1 MRGLLVRYFQR
12 GNSIGAC
19 FCFTFCD
26 FDGTFVL
33 FFVLL
38 FFFFIPLLN
47 RYSSLISQTMLK
59 YMKLHKVNV
68 PLIDFEKALEKKK

>member
-1 MRGLLVRYFQR
+1 MRYFRR

-26 FDGTFVL
+26 FDGMFVL

-38 FFFFIPLLN
+38 FLFFIPLLN
-47 RYSSLISQTMLK
+47 PYSCLISQSMLK
-59 YMKLHKVNV
+59 YIKLHKVNV
-68 PLIDFEKALEKKK
+68 FLIDFEKALEKKK